1 MVKSSA
7 TSWDGFKLVA
17 TQGERSESAIVCFH
31 EDMSP
36 GLDPT
41 YDAGLLNSKPE
52 FSVYTSLLEE
62 DPGIGFKIQCLP
74 PQDTNELVIP
84 VGLNLLN
91 GGEVNFSTTGVYLPA
106 FYQILLE
113 DKLTGHL
120 IDITSKGT
128 SYGVV
133 LEENAQDTGRFF
145 LHIKNPNATAVE
157 YKHPPESSFKA
168 YYLHSA
174 ITIHGRVGKGAT
186 AYLMDMTGRYLGS
199 YSLQKGDRHE
209 IPASSLKSGIYL
221 LSILDGSKREILK
234 ILKN

>member
-1 MVKSSA
+1 MDNDKEGSPSSIEYFLK
-7 TSWDGFKLVA
+7 T
-17 TQGERSESAIVCFH
+17 
-31 EDMSP
+31 
-36 GLDPT
+36 GLRN
-41 YDAGLLNSKPE
+41 LSKPE

-91 GGEVNFSTTGVYLPA
+91 GGEVNFSATGVYLPA

-113 DKLTGHL
+113 DRLTGHL
-120 IDITSKGT
+120 TNITSEGT

-157 YKHPPESSFKA
+157 YEYP
-168 YYLHSA
+168 
-174 ITIHGRVGKGAT
+174 R
-186 AYLMDMTGRYLGS
+186 
-199 YSLQKGDRHE
+199 
-209 IPASSLKSGIYL
+209 
-221 LSILDGSKREILK
+221 
-234 ILKN
+234 